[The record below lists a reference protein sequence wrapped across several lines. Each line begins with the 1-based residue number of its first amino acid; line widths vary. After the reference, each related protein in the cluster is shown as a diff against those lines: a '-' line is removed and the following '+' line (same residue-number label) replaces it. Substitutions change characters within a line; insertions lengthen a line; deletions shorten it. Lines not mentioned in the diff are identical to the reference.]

1 MSLRPGGGG
10 RRGRGEARRGKYK
23 KGVDLVEARRRREE
37 GFVEIR
43 KDKRGDSLSR
53 KRRLVF
59 SSSEDSVNI
68 QGAESIYQGS
78 LACHR
83 HGVGISAEFSEDEME
98 KISEMALWLCSEDQ
112 AQQIKAS
119 TYFRKITSLGVRDPY
134 SLPPSLHLCSYL
146 KCIYQSD
153 GSLLFHSEETGPID
167 LVIKAGVVPRL
178 VHFISR
184 NDLQAQQFEA
194 ARTLVNITSGTSE
207 QTRVTVDDH
216 DAVPNLVQLLSS
228 QNEELREQAV
238 CALGNIAGDSS
249 TCRDIVLANGALI
262 QLISLL
268 NPRSKLSML
277 RTASWALSNFFRGDP
292 VTIDY
297 QIKSA
302 LSVLQKLLYSNDD
315 TILENAC
322 WGLAYLFGGTENQ
335 LVDIFDGDGVI
346 TRLVQL
352 LMHPSPAV
360 KTVSLKTLANIS
372 AGDDSQSQVIVDKG
386 VLSCL
391 LQFLKSHDHNSSI
404 RQLTGRIISNIIA
417 GNHSQV
423 QLVIDSKIIPPLIS
437 QLKHAEFNVKREAAF
452 VILNATSRGTF
463 EQIHFIANQGC
474 IPSLCN
480 LLGSL
485 DSEVV
490 AVCLEALEN
499 MLKVGEAEKEL
510 GNEDGAVNVYAQ
522 EVDDCDGLAK
532 IEDLQL
538 HPHPAISHAAI
549 RMLERYWEEDEDDND
564 GVNEAGEED
573 KRDEGDDGDNSADA
587 QTTVR

>member
-119 TYFRKITSLGVRDPY
+119 TYFRKITSL
-134 SLPPSLHLCSYL
+134 
-146 KCIYQSD
+146 
-153 GSLLFHSEETGPID
+153 EETGPID